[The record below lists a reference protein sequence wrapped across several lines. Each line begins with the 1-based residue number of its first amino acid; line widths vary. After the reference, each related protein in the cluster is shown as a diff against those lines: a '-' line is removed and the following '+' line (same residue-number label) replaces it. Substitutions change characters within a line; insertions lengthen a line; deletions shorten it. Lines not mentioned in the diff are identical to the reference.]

1 MDTEQL
7 IRDVV
12 KNVLEKLSSQ
22 GLFSLDAASKK
33 ASQSINSS
41 SSSYSISGFEG
52 QQASSLYSSAQSAPT
67 SSTQTSH
74 TQTSSTQTSQ
84 RKDRKIV
91 TGVSVRHVHL
101 CREHLEIL
109 FGKGYILNVLREL
122 YNPGYACKET
132 VTIVGPK
139 LTAIQNVRIL
149 GPLRSK
155 TQVELAKTDCII
167 LGIDAPV
174 RESGNTAGS
183 ASCVLVGPKGA
194 VYLTE
199 GVIRANRHL
208 HMSTEDAEYFG
219 IKDNQLVD
227 IRVPG
232 PKGLTFNNVQV
243 RVAPDFKTE
252 FHVDTDDGN
261 AADLV
266 NGSIVEIVDASCIA
280 PLEPQMADS
289 DKIPPGIPDSS
300 FVGEITDP
308 NVLKNICSIAAGV
321 PVTEQQVSQ
330 AVKTVVSSGKSQDGL
345 KAQANSSSNMSGFSA
360 STVSGDSISSLN
372 KESSLTKKILITVAD
387 LDSYASSGI
396 KVTKDVILTPL
407 AKDEAVKR
415 GINIVYET

>member
-22 GLFSLDAASKK
+22 GLLGLDAASKK
-33 ASQSINSS
+33 AGQSISS
-41 SSSYSISGFEG
+41 SSSSISGFEG
-52 QQASSLYSSAQSAPT
+52 QQASRIAAQSAPA
-67 SSTQTSH
+67 SS

-227 IRVPG
+227 VRVPG

-308 NVLKNICSIAAGV
+308 NVLKNICSIATGV
-321 PVTEQQVSQ
+321 PVTEQQISQ
-330 AVKTVVSSGKSQDGL
+330 AVKTVVSSGKPQDGL
-345 KAQANSSSNMSGFSA
+345 KAQDYSTSNISGFST
-360 STVSGDSISSLN
+360 STVSGDSIGSLN

-415 GINIVYET
+415 QINIVYEI